1 MSMINLP
8 SVQQNLPGDV
18 VKTMTCQICGK
29 LTVRRGGHQKYCPE
43 CASARTAEKARFN
56 QKVRRHLKMGDSTYV
71 RKLIEEAPPHLIASN
86 FPSSKEEEQRMAIL
100 RQQGYSNA
108 QIAKKIGRSY
118 NFVLN
123 HMGRQPQFVTKQ
135 SRETSCQQIIIATR
149 ARRANEKV
157 MNQAAKHDKIR
168 EEIRAIYRERA
179 SLEGKMIRLMRRAQK
194 YQGAALRVH
203 DTKADGLRECTVCG
217 QMFVPANCR
226 VTCCTSCVSVKKN
239 SMVSV
244 YVAQHCASRGKKQA

>member
-8 SVQQNLPGDV
+8 SVQQDLPGTV

-43 CASARTAEKARFN
+43 CASARAAEKARFN
-56 QKVRRHLKMGDSTYV
+56 QKVRHHLKMGDGAYV

-118 NFVLN
+118 SFVLN
-123 HMGRQPQFVTKQ
+123 HMGCQPQFVTDQ
-135 SRETSCQQIIIATR
+135 SRETSCQQIVIATR
-149 ARRANEKV
+149 ARRANEKI

-179 SLEGKMIRLMRRAQK
+179 SLEGKMIRLMRRAEK
-194 YQGAALRVH
+194 YQGAALKAH
-203 DTKADGLRECTVCG
+203 DTKADGLRECAVCG
-217 QMFVPANCR
+217 QMFIPMSPKS
-226 VTCCTSCVSVKKN
+226 TCCSTCIPVKKN
-239 SMVSV
+239 SVVSV
-244 YVAQHCASRGKKQA
+244 HAAQHYVSRAKKQA